1 MPRNEVPILNHRSPG
16 RIWLVSGCGEGPPLA
31 RALLAEGWRLRVS
44 VVSPEAARP
53 YGRLEG
59 LEMAIGAIGIDQP
72 TVAEQIRVSRAEAAP
87 FTWVVDASHPF
98 ASRIHAELSRTCAQV
113 DQPLLRLM
121 RPLLPLA
128 GVEVLATLNAL
139 EGRCRSGERVL
150 LAIGARQ
157 LSWVKRCCPEAR
169 LHARV
174 LPRPQALRTALAA
187 GLAPERLV
195 CLQPPSDPDAPTPVE
210 AALCRRWRIETVL
223 LRRSGG
229 PGEAQWGR
237 LADQLGL
244 RLLLLERPTDS
255 GPDTPGLSYGALL
268 EKLVTGASG
277 PPTASMAPSTPA
289 TLDDP
294 PPTSDDVPTPGQH
307 G

>member
-1 MPRNEVPILNHRSPG
+1 MPILNHRSPG

-31 RALLAEGWRLRVS
+31 RALLAAGWRLRVS
-44 VVSPEAARP
+44 VVSPEAARA
-53 YGRLEG
+53 YGRMEG
-59 LEMAIGAIGIDQP
+59 LEMAIGAIGVDQP
-72 TVAEQIRVSRAEAAP
+72 TVAEQLRASWAEGAP

-113 DQPLLRLM
+113 DQPLLRLS

-128 GVEVLATLNAL
+128 GVEVLSNLNAL
-139 EGRCRSGERVL
+139 EGRCRSGERLL

-157 LSWVKRCCPEAR
+157 LSWATRCCPQAR

-174 LPRPQALRTALAA
+174 LPRPKALRTALAA
-187 GLAPERLV
+187 GLAAERLV
-195 CLQPPSDPDAPTPVE
+195 CLQPQSDPEAPTPVE

-244 RLLLLERPTDS
+244 RLLLLERPTES
-255 GPDTPGLSYGALL
+255 RPETPGLGYSALL
-268 EKLVTGASG
+268 ETLLTGTSG
-277 PPTASMAPSTPA
+277 PPTASMAPSTRAKLEEPS
-289 TLDDP
+289 P
-294 PPTSDDVPTPGQH
+294 RSDDVP
-307 G
+307 